1 MPSTTCG
8 KRTRDG
14 GPCSRPLGPKGCP
27 YHHTTSRPP
36 RAPESGAASGSSPA
50 VTLNPMAHHQP
61 TAPGRSL
68 PHYQLDG
75 TKRRVNEL
83 VTWIREGIIA
93 VDPPYQRGA
102 VWTDEQRTNLV
113 KSMQLGLPLHAV
125 IVSDRG
131 VNESVAGRPQFVVV
145 DGRQRLETFLAWW
158 DGKVSAPADW
168 FEADEVDPSR
178 IAPDGTITR
187 DGLTDLGR
195 RMTANRWLI
204 GFHEVNGL
212 TVEQEA
218 DLYLLVNFGGVAQT
232 DADRQRA
239 AAMGTGQP

>member
-8 KRTRDG
+8 APTRAG
-14 GPCSRPLGPKGCP
+14 RPCSRPLGPKGCP
-27 YHHTTSRPP
+27 DHHTTARASTPP
-36 RAPESGAASGSSPA
+36 QPPAALGSSPT
-50 VTLNPMAHHQP
+50 VTLDPMPQP
-61 TAPGRSL
+61 SAPGRTL
-68 PHYQLDG
+68 PSYQLDG

-83 VTWIREGIIA
+83 VTWIRDGIMA

-102 VWTDEQRTNLV
+102 VWTDQQRTNLI

-131 VNESVAGRPQFVVV
+131 VEESVAGRPQFVVV
-145 DGRQRLETFLAWW
+145 DGRQRLETFTAWW
-158 DGKVSAPADW
+158 DGKVSAPANW
-168 FEADEVDPSR
+168 FEANEVDPTR
-178 IAPDGTITR
+178 IAPDGTVTR

-195 RMTANRWLI
+195 RMAANRWLI
-204 GFHEVNGL
+204 GFHEVKGL

-239 AAMGTGQP
+239 AAMGTGQT